1 MKKIIW
7 ITISLFLVFIVV
19 RAVFARKK
27 APPVHGARRVT
38 AAAAIQKSVPI
49 YIDSFGNLYPLND
62 VNIQSQVTGQIK
74 SVHFVEGQEVK
85 AGDLLFTIDPAPF
98 QADLDKAKAAL
109 AQDAADLDLKKLTLD
124 RNEKLLT
131 AQLISQQEF
140 DKVKADYITAQ
151 EKIKFD
157 RASIDLAKINLDY
170 CFIKAPVDGVTSK
183 RLVDPGNIVQ
193 GNDGPTLVNIKTIDP
208 LYIDFTVP
216 EGELGRV
223 RDAARKKQLDVQIT
237 VPRDERNI
245 YIGQLTLINNAVD
258 NTTGTLLLRAEVPN
272 EQRRLWAGEFVK
284 VRLVL
289 GTMEKAVLVPSE
301 AVQMGQQGDFVF
313 VVTSQNTADLR
324 PVTIGQE
331 EGDLTVIEKGL
342 SVGEKVVTS
351 GQMGLS
357 DDVAVE
363 EVKEEKDSGT

>member
-7 ITISLFLVFIVV
+7 IVISLFLVFVVV
-19 RAVFARKK
+19 RAIFARKK
-27 APPVHGARRVT
+27 APPAPGARRVT
-38 AAAAIQKSVPI
+38 TAVATQKNVPI

-85 AGDLLFTIDPAPF
+85 KGDLLFTIDPAPS

-109 AQDAADLDLKKLTLD
+109 AQDVADLDLKKLTLE
-124 RNEKLLT
+124 RNEKLLK
-131 AQLISQQEF
+131 AELISRQEF

-157 RASIDLAKINLDY
+157 KASIDLAKINLDY

-223 RDAARKKQLDVQIT
+223 REAASKKRLNVQIT

-245 YIGQLTLINNAVD
+245 YVGELSLINNAVD
-258 NTTGTLLLRAEVPN
+258 NTTGTLLLRAEVEN
-272 EQRRLWAGEFVK
+272 EQRKLWAGEFVR
-284 VRLVL
+284 VRLIL
-289 GTMEKAVLVPSE
+289 GVSEKAVVVPSE

-313 VVTSQNTADLR
+313 IVTPQNTADLR
-324 PVTIGQE
+324 LVTIGQE
-331 EGDLTVIEKGL
+331 ENDFMMIEKGL
-342 SVGEKVVTS
+342 AVGEKVVTS

-363 EVKEEKDSGT
+363 EVKEE